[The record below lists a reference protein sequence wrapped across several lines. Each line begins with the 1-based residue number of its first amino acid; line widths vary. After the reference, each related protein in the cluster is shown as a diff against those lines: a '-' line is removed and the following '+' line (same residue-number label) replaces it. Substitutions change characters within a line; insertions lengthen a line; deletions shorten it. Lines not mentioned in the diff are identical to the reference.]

1 MSERS
6 TLRIAY
12 HNSIRYEEPNV
23 HLRVKTGQ
31 ITVTDPD
38 GKTAAYTEDDEFT
51 TPDKGGVSIF
61 CLEQAIVYEVVK
73 PKPKKKPA
81 AKKAKVSK

>member
-6 TLRIAY
+6 ALRIAY

-31 ITVTDPD
+31 ITVTDAN
-38 GKTAAYTEDDEFT
+38 GETNAYAEDDEFT
-51 TPDKGGVSIF
+51 TPAEGGVTIF

-73 PKPKKKPA
+73 PKPKR
-81 AKKAKVSK
+81 AKKASKS